1 MAIVTDENVRPH
13 LDTLQT
19 ALTAAGVASAAIVLA
34 PGEATK
40 SWDQLEALTDR
51 LLDLGVERNDHVV
64 ALGGGVIGD
73 LVGFACA
80 ILKRGCNFVQVPTTL
95 LAQVDSSVGGKT
107 AINAVA
113 GKHLIRS
120 EEHTS
125 ELQSLLRISYAV
137 F

>member
-34 PGEATK
+34 PGAATK

-51 LLDLGVERNDHVV
+51 LLNLGVERNDHVV
-64 ALGGGVIGD
+64 ALGGDVNGD

-80 ILKRGCNFVQVPTTL
+80 ILKSDCNFLQVPPTL
-95 LAQVDSSVGGKT
+95 RDTVDSSVGSTT
-107 AINAVA
+107 AIDALA
-113 GKHLIRS
+113 GQNQIC
-120 EEHTS
+120 
-125 ELQSLLRISYAV
+125 
-137 F
+137 

>member
-40 SWDQLEALTDR
+40 SWDQLAALTDR

-64 ALGGGVIGD
+64 ALGGGVIGY
-73 LVGFACA
+73 LVGRPEERRVG
-80 ILKRGCNFVQVPTTL
+80 KERVSTCN
-95 LAQVDSSVGGKT
+95 SR
-107 AINAVA
+107 
-113 GKHLIRS
+113 RS
-120 EEHTS
+120 PYH
-125 ELQSLLRISYAV
+125 
-137 F
+137 

>member
-64 ALGGGVIGD
+64 ALGGGVI
-73 LVGFACA
+73 
-80 ILKRGCNFVQVPTTL
+80 
-95 LAQVDSSVGGKT
+95 
-107 AINAVA
+107 
-113 GKHLIRS
+113 RS
-120 EEHTS
+120 EARRFGKGCDSKCSTKRSPDYYKKKAEC
-125 ELQSLLRISYAV
+125 
-137 F
+137 

>member
-80 ILKRGCNFVQVPTTL
+80 SLKSGCNFVQVPPTAH
-95 LAQVDSSVGGKT
+95 AQVDSAGGGQT
-107 AINAVA
+107 GNHSRA
-113 GKHLIRS
+113 GRKLPG
-120 EEHTS
+120 
-125 ELQSLLRISYAV
+125 
-137 F
+137 